1 MNRNAIT
8 LSLMMAVASFLFLKS
23 YVDSL
28 EAEQKSRFGSEVLV
42 LKAVKDIK
50 EQETILEDAVTIVKV
65 PKEFR
70 QPGAITIDRSEANE
84 SNEDEEAISPERTAK
99 LVRQVVG
106 TVAVVPIRKDEQI
119 TRNKI
124 AEPNIRTGLSP
135 QIAPRKRAISIP
147 VNDITGVA
155 KLVKPGDRVDII
167 AVIDMGGEKTNKLA
181 KTLLQD
187 AVILATGRRITNNL
201 ARTLEPDPTGGKDA
215 KVRSLAEDFSF
226 TTVTLEVEPRDAQ
239 RLALLMAGGDAAL
252 SLSLRNNDEMGTVQ
266 VGETSTA
273 LSDIVSE
280 QELAKIKR
288 TPAAAAP
295 QPQRR

>member
-8 LSLMMAVASFLFLKS
+8 LSLMMAIASVYFLKS

-50 EQETILEDAVTIVKV
+50 EQETILEEAVTLVKV

-70 QPGAITIDRSEANE
+70 QPGAITIDRSEAKE
-84 SNEDEEAISPERTAK
+84 SDEDDEEVSPERQAK
-99 LVRQVVG
+99 LIRQVIG

-135 QIAPRKRAISIP
+135 QISPRKRAISIP

-155 KLVKPGDRVDII
+155 KLVKPGDRVDVI
-167 AVIDMGGEKTNKLA
+167 AVIDFGGDKTNKLA
-181 KTLLQD
+181 KTLMQD

-226 TTVTLEVEPRDAQ
+226 TTVTLEVSPLEAQ

-266 VGETSTA
+266 VGESSTSIA
-273 LSDIVSE
+273 EVVGESD
-280 QELAKIKR
+280 LARVKR
-288 TPAAAAP
+288 SPAGAAP